1 MNVTAVKDLPKGV
14 PIVSIIIIFTCLIV
28 ICCSLKGW
36 IRCSLFRIL
45 TTRKSQILNMQQSY
59 KEQDINLHEYYYHQ
73 LRHKEQEVLNI
84 EHETNT
90 LKYNFKKRLVSICLE
105 FCT

>member
-1 MNVTAVKDLPKGV
+1 
-14 PIVSIIIIFTCLIV
+14 
-28 ICCSLKGW
+28 
-36 IRCSLFRIL
+36 
-45 TTRKSQILNMQQSY
+45 MQQSY